1 MLQKLKVTSYALIV
15 LLVLPSQAVAVDKY
29 ADSCKGWDCSHEG
42 QVCPQGAEGARGTSF
57 ICTDSKWVPI
67 LVGSCKGWECSQ
79 DGQLCPQG
87 AEGAKDTDYVCYDG
101 KWTPAKYCD
110 VAEVGHGGWSPYPGR
125 ELRDSW
131 DKIITDCTLSEREI
145 CERWQRSVSLKG
157 QCDKY

>member
-1 MLQKLKVTSYALIV
+1 MLQKLKVTSFALIV

-42 QVCPQGAEGARGTSF
+42 QVCPQGAEGASGTSF

-110 VAEVGHGGWSPYPGR
+110 AAEVGQAFSPQISGGG
-125 ELRDSW
+125 L
-131 DKIITDCTLSEREI
+131 KIIWEQISLQCRLSEREL
-145 CERWQRSVSLKG
+145 CERWQRSVGLRG
-157 QCDKY
+157 RCDEY